1 MPASRLRVPPDQDLL
16 VFGATGD
23 LARRKLLPALY
34 ELSLQGLLPRNCNIV
49 GTATKELGDHGFQDI
64 ARRAVEQFA
73 RGGLR
78 RDSFNE
84 FARRLRYVPTPHD
97 QVGTGDKL
105 SKVLTQPRRLIYLA
119 VPPSALDTILQEL
132 KPSGLTK
139 GSSVII
145 EKPFGHDL
153 KSAVALNLALHR
165 TVPEERI
172 FRIDHYLGKETVQN
186 LLVFRFGNTLVERI
200 WNRDVVDHVQLTVAE
215 DIGIESR
222 GQLYEEM
229 GAIRDIFQNHLL
241 QLLALTCMSPPSSFD
256 PEALQDE
263 KVKVLHSIRPIQPPE
278 VVRGQYT
285 RGSVHGSLMPGY
297 REIEGVSQDSTTDT
311 YVAMRLAVDS
321 WDWAGVPFYLRCG
334 KALCTRRTEIM
345 LFCRDVPLHL
355 FAGTGIE
362 RLLPNRVTI
371 RIQPEEGISFSFMAK
386 QPGATV
392 VEQPVRM
399 DFSYGESFKT
409 EPAEAYERLLHDALL
424 GDHTLFIRQDETEAA
439 WAALEP
445 VLGHMPA
452 IKFYPAGSEGPESA
466 NSLMLSGAWHALTH
480 HVDRRAGS
488 EPGAG

>member
-1 MPASRLRVPPDQDLL
+1 MAPSRLRVPPDQDLL

-23 LARRKLLPALY
+23 LAQRKLLPALY
-34 ELSLQGLLPRNCNIV
+34 ELSTQGLLPRNCDIV
-49 GTATKELGDHGFQDI
+49 GTATKELGDHGFRQI
-64 ARRAVEQFA
+64 AEQAVKQFA
-73 RGGLR
+73 RTGFDREG
-78 RDSFNE
+78 FAE
-84 FARRLRYVPTPHD
+84 FAKRLRYITTTHD
-97 QVGTGDKL
+97 QMGTGAKL
-105 SKVLTQPRRLIYLA
+105 AKALVQPRRLIYLA
-119 VPPSALDTILQEL
+119 VPPSAFVTILQEL
-132 KPSGLTK
+132 TGAGLAK

-153 KSAVALNLALHR
+153 KSAVDLNVALHK
-165 TVPEERI
+165 TVPEDRI

-200 WNRDVVDHVQLTVAE
+200 WNRDVVDQVQLTVAE

-222 GQLYEEM
+222 GRLYEET

-256 PEALQDE
+256 PEALRDE
-263 KVKVLHSIRPIQPPE
+263 KVKVLHSIRPVGPSDVI
-278 VVRGQYT
+278 RGQYT
-285 RGSVHGSLMPGY
+285 RGSVNGTTMPGY
-297 REIEGVSQDSTTDT
+297 READGVSPDSTTET
-311 YVAMRLAVDS
+311 YVAMRLNVDT

-355 FAGTGIE
+355 FEGTGIE
-362 RLLPNRVTI
+362 HLTPNRVTI

-399 DFSYGESFKT
+399 DFSYGQSFKT

-445 VLGHMPA
+445 VLENMPRVT
-452 IKFYPAGSEGPESA
+452 FYPAGSEGPESA
-466 NSLMLSGAWHALTH
+466 NSLLLSGAWHDLAH
-480 HVDRRAGS
+480 HNS
-488 EPGAG
+488 EPGAVQS

>member
-1 MPASRLRVPPDQDLL
+1 MAPSRLRVPPDQDLL

-23 LARRKLLPALY
+23 LAQRKLLPALY
-34 ELSLQGLLPRNCNIV
+34 ELSLQGLLPRRCDIL
-49 GTATKELGDHGFQDI
+49 GTATKELGDHGFREI
-64 ARRAVEQFA
+64 AREAVKLYARSGYQRDGFA
-73 RGGLR
+73 
-78 RDSFNE
+78 E
-84 FARRLRYVPTPHD
+84 FARRLRYVPTTHD
-97 QVGTGDKL
+97 QVGTGAKL
-105 SKVLTQPRRLIYLA
+105 AQALRQSRRLIYLA
-119 VPPSALDTILQEL
+119 VPPSAFVTILQEL
-132 KPSGLTK
+132 KGAGLAR

-153 KSAVALNLALHR
+153 KSAVALNVALHK
-165 TVPEERI
+165 TVPEDRI

-200 WNRDVVDHVQLTVAE
+200 WNRNVVDQVQLTVAE

-222 GQLYEEM
+222 GRLYEET

-256 PEALQDE
+256 PEALRDE
-263 KVKVLHSIRPIQPPE
+263 KVKVLNSIRPVGPND

-285 RGSVHGSLMPGY
+285 RGSVNGVTMPGY
-297 REIEGVSQDSTTDT
+297 REVEGVSPDSTTET
-311 YVAMRLAVDS
+311 YVAMRLAVDT

-362 RLLPNRVTI
+362 HLSPNRVTI

-399 DFSYGESFKT
+399 DFSYGQSFKT

-445 VLGHMPA
+445 VLENMPRV
-452 IKFYPAGSEGPESA
+452 KLYPAGSEGPESA
-466 NSLMLSGAWHALTH
+466 NSLLVSGAWHDLSH
-480 HVDRRAGS
+480 HTEAGDT
-488 EPGAG
+488 EA

>member
-1 MPASRLRVPPDQDLL
+1 MAPSRLRVPPDQDLL

-23 LARRKLLPALY
+23 LAQRKLLPALY
-34 ELSLQGLLPRNCNIV
+34 ELSLQGLLPRRCEIV
-49 GTATKELGDHGFQDI
+49 GTATKALGDRGFRQI
-64 ARRAVEQFA
+64 AEEAVKHFSRTGFDRVAFA
-73 RGGLR
+73 
-78 RDSFNE
+78 E
-84 FARRLRYVPTPHD
+84 FAKRLRYVPTTHD
-97 QVGTGDKL
+97 QVGTGVKL
-105 SKVLTQPRRLIYLA
+105 AGKLKQSRRLIYLA
-119 VPPSALDTILQEL
+119 VPPSAFVTILQEL
-132 KPSGLTK
+132 KGAGLAR

-153 KSAVALNLALHR
+153 RSAVELNAALHKMI
-165 TVPEERI
+165 PEERI
-172 FRIDHYLGKETVQN
+172 YRIDHYLGKETVQN

-222 GQLYEEM
+222 GRLYEET

-256 PEALQDE
+256 PEALRDE
-263 KVKVLHSIRPIQPPE
+263 KVKVLHSIRPVQPTE

-285 RGSVHGSLMPGY
+285 RGSINGTTMPGY
-297 REIEGVSQDSTTDT
+297 REVEGVSPDSTTET
-311 YVAMRLAVDS
+311 YVAMRLNVDT
-321 WDWAGVPFYLRCG
+321 WEWAGVPFYLRCG

-355 FAGTGIE
+355 FQGTGIE
-362 RLLPNRVTI
+362 RLTPNRVTI
-371 RIQPEEGISFSFMAK
+371 RIQPDEGISFSFMAK

-439 WAALEP
+439 WAALDP
-445 VLGHMPA
+445 VLENLPRV
-452 IKFYPAGSEGPESA
+452 KLYPAGSEGPDSA
-466 NSLMLSGAWHALTH
+466 NSLLGSGSWHDLAH
-480 HVDRRAGS
+480 HNSDPS
-488 EPGAG
+488 S

>member
-1 MPASRLRVPPDQDLL
+1 VAQSHLRVPPAQDLL
-16 VFGATGD
+16 IFGATGD
-23 LARRKLLPALY
+23 LAQRKLIPALY
-34 ELSLQGLLPRNCNIV
+34 ELSLQGLLPRKCEIL
-49 GTATKELGDHGFQDI
+49 GTATKELGDHGFQEI
-64 ARRAVEQFA
+64 AREAVQQFS
-73 RGGLR
+73 RTGFQ
-78 RDSFNE
+78 RDGFAE
-84 FARRLRYVPTPHD
+84 FAKRLRYLTTTHD

-105 SKVLTQPRRLIYLA
+105 AKALKLPRRLVYLA
-119 VPPSALDTILQEL
+119 VPPSAVVTILDEL
-132 KPSGLTK
+132 KGAGLAR

-153 KSAVALNLALHR
+153 QSAVALNIALHK
-165 TVPEERI
+165 TVPEDRI

-200 WNRDVVDHVQLTVAE
+200 WNRDVVDQVQLTVAE

-222 GQLYEEM
+222 GHLYEET

-256 PEALQDE
+256 PEALRDE
-263 KVKVLHSIRPIQPPE
+263 KVKVLKSIRPVDPSE

-285 RGSVHGSLMPGY
+285 RGSVNGAMMPGY
-297 REIEGVSQDSTTDT
+297 REGEGVSPDSTTET
-311 YVAMRLAVDS
+311 YVAMRLAVDT
-321 WDWAGVPFYLRCG
+321 WEWAGVPFYLRCG
-334 KALCTRRTEIM
+334 KALSTRRTEVM

-362 RLLPNRVTI
+362 HLTPNRLTI
-371 RIQPEEGISFSFMAK
+371 RIQPEEGISLSFMAK

-399 DFSYGESFKT
+399 DFSYGQSFKT
-409 EPAEAYERLLHDALL
+409 QPAEAYERLLHDALL

-445 VLGHMPA
+445 VLEQMPR
-452 IKFYPAGSEGPESA
+452 ITFYPAGSEGPEAA
-466 NSLMLSGAWHALTH
+466 NSLLFSGAWHDLSH
-480 HVDRRAGS
+480 HADSRATRG
-488 EPGAG
+488 

>member
-1 MPASRLRVPPDQDLL
+1 MAPSRLRVPPDQDLL

-23 LARRKLLPALY
+23 LAQRKLLPALY
-34 ELSLQGLLPRNCNIV
+34 ELSVQGLLPRNCDIL
-49 GTATKELGDHGFQDI
+49 GTATKELGDHGFREI
-64 ARRAVEQFA
+64 AQASVKQFSRTGFQPDDFA
-73 RGGLR
+73 
-78 RDSFNE
+78 E
-84 FARRLRYVPTPHD
+84 FAKRLRYVPTTHD
-97 QVGTGDKL
+97 QVGTGAKL
-105 SKVLTQPRRLIYLA
+105 AKALRQPRRLIYLA
-119 VPPSALDTILQEL
+119 VPPSAFVTILEEL
-132 KPSGLTK
+132 KGAGLAK

-153 KSAVALNLALHR
+153 KSAVELNAALHKM
-165 TVPEERI
+165 VPEDRI

-186 LLVFRFGNTLVERI
+186 LLVFRFANTLVERI
-200 WNRDVVDHVQLTVAE
+200 WNRDVVDQVQLTVAE

-222 GQLYEEM
+222 GRLYEET

-263 KVKVLHSIRPIQPPE
+263 KVKVLHSIRPVAPGD

-285 RGSVHGSLMPGY
+285 RGSVNGTLMPGY
-297 REIEGVSQDSTTDT
+297 REVEGVSADSTTET
-311 YVAMRLAVDS
+311 YVGMRLAVDT

-345 LFCRDVPLHL
+345 LYCRDVPLHL
-355 FAGTGIE
+355 FEGTGIE
-362 RLLPNRVTI
+362 HLTPNRVTI

-392 VEQPVRM
+392 VEQPVMM
-399 DFSYGESFKT
+399 DFSYGRSFKT

-445 VLGHMPA
+445 VLEHMPRVN
-452 IKFYPAGSEGPESA
+452 FYPAGSEGPEAA
-466 NSLMLSGAWHALTH
+466 NSLLLSGSWHDLSH
-480 HVDRRAGS
+480 HR
-488 EPGAG
+488 EQGAPES

>member
-1 MPASRLRVPPDQDLL
+1 MAPSRLRVPPDQDLL
-16 VFGATGD
+16 IFGATGD
-23 LARRKLLPALY
+23 LAQRKLLPALY
-34 ELSLQGLLPRNCNIV
+34 EVSLQGLLPRKCDIL
-49 GTATKELGDHGFQDI
+49 GTATKELGDHGFREI
-64 ARRAVEQFA
+64 AEDAVKQYSRSGFQREGFA
-73 RGGLR
+73 
-78 RDSFNE
+78 N
-84 FARRLRYVPTPHD
+84 FAKRLRYVTTSHD
-97 QVGTGDKL
+97 QRGTGEKL
-105 SKVLTQPRRLIYLA
+105 AKALKQPHRLIYFA
-119 VPPSALDTILQEL
+119 VPPSAVATILQEL
-132 KPSGLTK
+132 KGAGLAR

-153 KSAVALNLALHR
+153 KSAVELNLALHK

-172 FRIDHYLGKETVQN
+172 YRIDHYLGKETVQN

-200 WNRDVVDHVQLTVAE
+200 WNRNVVDQVQLTVAE

-222 GQLYEEM
+222 GRLYEET

-256 PEALQDE
+256 PEALRDE
-263 KVKVLHSIRPIQPPE
+263 KVKVLNSIRPVMPSE

-285 RGSVHGSLMPGY
+285 RGTVNGVTMPGY
-297 REIEGVSQDSTTDT
+297 REVDGVSPDSTTET
-311 YVAMRLAVDS
+311 YVAMRLNVDT

-334 KALCTRRTEIM
+334 KALNTRRTEIM

-355 FAGTGIE
+355 FEGTGIE
-362 RLLPNRVTI
+362 HLTPNRVTI
-371 RIQPEEGISFSFMAK
+371 RIQPDEGISFSFMAK

-399 DFSYGESFKT
+399 DFSYGHSFKT

-445 VLGHMPA
+445 VLENMPRVNL
-452 IKFYPAGSEGPESA
+452 YPAGSEGPESA
-466 NSLMLSGAWHALTH
+466 DSLLLSGSWHDLSH
-480 HVDRRAGS
+480 HTDTGDP
-488 EPGAG
+488 EG